1 LAQEAAMSREPDKQA
16 LQALFNELKEALG
29 VGD

>member
-1 LAQEAAMSREPDKQA
+1 MSREPDKQA